1 MDTNKIKELREST
14 GLSFGEIKKALD
26 QANGDDAKAMEILNA
41 LGASMTE
48 KKSAR
53 QVKEGLIVSYV
64 HGTGKKGAMAEVLC
78 ETDFVA
84 RNEDFKAL
92 AKDIVMHI
100 ISMKPVTV
108 EELMDQE
115 FVKDPSI
122 KVRDLVNKI
131 IAKTGE
137 NIQIGKFVVFEL

>member
-1 MDTNKIKELREST
+1 MDTNKIKELRELT

-41 LGASMTE
+41 LGASMAE

-84 RNEDFKAL
+84 RNEDFKTL

-108 EELMDQE
+108 EELLDQE

>member
-26 QANGDDAKAMEILNA
+26 QAGGDDTRAIEILNT
-41 LGASMTE
+41 LGASMAE

-53 QVKEGLIVSYV
+53 QVKEGLVVSYV
-64 HGTGKKGAMAEVLC
+64 HGTGKKGSMVEVLC

-84 RNEDFKAL
+84 RNEDFKTL
-92 AKDIVMHI
+92 AKDIAMHI
-100 ISMKPVTV
+100 ISMRPATT